1 MAPHESGDTIE
12 FVERPTV
19 EFHGPGGRSL
29 IRKKKPRQFPHS
41 WFAKYLPVAEGVG
54 RRVCRAALITF
65 YEKKVQPQH
74 S

>member
-1 MAPHESGDTIE
+1 
-12 FVERPTV
+12 
-19 EFHGPGGRSL
+19 
-29 IRKKKPRQFPHS
+29 
-41 WFAKYLPVAEGVG
+41 VAEGVG